1 MTDEPGSGET
11 VRLVACRECG
21 NRVPHRLRRC
31 PACGAREPGSA
42 VAPPAPPAAAVEP
55 PPRPRAA
62 RGRWGAFAA
71 LVGAALV
78 GALASAAFFALRAPV
93 PPPSIDRFPVPVAP
107 TPAPAPAPVT
117 EPASPPATPEASR
130 SRGRT
135 DWLFFFKTGDQLVRM
150 SDEAPIGMVLRTVPR
165 HAFPDGTEGPAYLVQ
180 SPDGVGQRFVDADEL
195 ERGGRLR

>member
-1 MTDEPGSGET
+1 MTDEPGTGEN

-21 NRVPHRLRRC
+21 NRVPQRLRRC

-42 VAPPAPPAAAVEP
+42 VAPPAPPAAEESPTRP
-55 PPRPRAA
+55 PAR

-93 PPPSIDRFPVPVAP
+93 PPPSIDRFPVPA
-107 TPAPAPAPVT
+107 APAPAPEPAPT
-117 EPASPPATPEASR
+117 AEPASPPAAPEPSR

-150 SDEAPIGMVLRTVPR
+150 SDDAPIGMVLRTVPR
-165 HAFPDGTEGPAYLVQ
+165 HTFPDGTEGPAYLVQ
-180 SPDGVGQRFVDADEL
+180 SPDGAGQRFVDADEL

>member
-1 MTDEPGSGET
+1 
-11 VRLVACRECG
+11 
-21 NRVPHRLRRC
+21 
-31 PACGAREPGSA
+31 
-42 VAPPAPPAAAVEP
+42 VEP
-55 PPRPRAA
+55 STRPRTP

-93 PPPSIDRFPVPVAP
+93 PPPSIDRFQVPAAPAPAP
-107 TPAPAPAPVT
+107 TPAPAS
-117 EPASPPATPEASR
+117 EPASPPAAPEPSR

-150 SDEAPIGMVLRTVPR
+150 SDDAPIGMVLRTVPR
-165 HAFPDGTEGPAYLVQ
+165 HTFPDGTGGPAYLVQ
-180 SPDGVGQRFVDADEL
+180 SPDGAGQRFVDADEL